1 MLMRS
6 FPYESGLSDSSGPAC
21 SKKCTDERGY
31 RATDIHYVGGY
42 FGNCSEVEMMKEL
55 AASGPI
61 AVGIEPGASFEE
73 YRSGIFEES
82 ATERAARTT
91 GNAQYAGSAG
101 AFEPTGHAVLI
112 VGYGVENGTK
122 YWRVKNSVCRAVAC
136 THARCI
142 IMIVNRALAVLSIL
156 CCLSV
161 CLTACLMSSL
171 GCLLLPCVASHVH
184 AVGTSFW

>member
-1 MLMRS
+1 MRS

-31 RATDIHYVGGY
+31 RATNIHYVGGY

-112 VGYGVENGTK
+112 VGYGVENGQG
-122 YWRVKNSVCRAVAC
+122 YYIIRNSWGSRWGESGYIRMAYGEGACAVTTC
-136 THARCI
+136 FS
-142 IMIVNRALAVLSIL
+142 VLP
-156 CCLSV
+156 
-161 CLTACLMSSL
+161 L
-171 GCLLLPCVASHVH
+171 GVEPAPPAPPS
-184 AVGTSFW
+184 